1 MPGDRLLLP
10 LLSLLRRPGDLAL
23 LLPVPSLLLLLLRCP
38 SDRAVLLLP

>member
-1 MPGDRLLLP
+1 MPGDRLLLT

-23 LLPVPSLLLLLLRCP
+23 LLRCP